1 DNRAVVFQR
10 GDFDGKPFTLNLGC
24 ADPANLCSHSATI
37 LAVMLEMPMNKG
49 IHANNESVRAKLL
62 SFSLVAAA

>member
-1 DNRAVVFQR
+1 
-10 GDFDGKPFTLNLGC
+10 
-24 ADPANLCSHSATI
+24 
-37 LAVMLEMPMNKG
+37 MPMNKG

>member
-1 DNRAVVFQR
+1 MGGGA
-10 GDFDGKPFTLNLGC
+10 GGEPPFLSLS
-24 ADPANLCSHSATI
+24 PTI

>member
-1 DNRAVVFQR
+1 MPWWQSES
-10 GDFDGKPFTLNLGC
+10 KPLL
-24 ADPANLCSHSATI
+24 SATI

>member
-1 DNRAVVFQR
+1 MPWWQSES
-10 GDFDGKPFTLNLGC
+10 KP
-24 ADPANLCSHSATI
+24 HSATI

>member
-1 DNRAVVFQR
+1 MLDKRHICR
-10 GDFDGKPFTLNLGC
+10 GGRVR
-24 ADPANLCSHSATI
+24 ANLCSHSATI

>member
-1 DNRAVVFQR
+1 MPWGGGGGASVR
-10 GDFDGKPFTLNLGC
+10 
-24 ADPANLCSHSATI
+24 ANLCSHSATI

>member
-1 DNRAVVFQR
+1 MSDKRPIGGGGCVRAN
-10 GDFDGKPFTLNLGC
+10 P
-24 ADPANLCSHSATI
+24 CSHSATI

>member
-1 DNRAVVFQR
+1 
-10 GDFDGKPFTLNLGC
+10 
-24 ADPANLCSHSATI
+24 
-37 LAVMLEMPMNKG
+37 MNKG

>member
-1 DNRAVVFQR
+1 MPWWQSES
-10 GDFDGKPFTLNLGC
+10 KPLLS
-24 ADPANLCSHSATI
+24 LCTI